1 MIPEVLVF
9 AQVVAI
15 SIGLIAAACG
25 IGVATYRSVK
35 RIDNQQLAPSADAAG
50 DSSRSCSSRSTR
62 SPSRSSA
69 LPKHSGSWR
78 DSRPSAIRDRRFPC
92 KADAWRSDHPS
103 SDPGRCR
110 SGDTIGVVASSYA
123 PRSGWLARGV
133 RALERAGYGVIVDPT
148 STTVRRYTRAEDE
161 RRAARFTEMWIDP
174 RVTALIGG
182 TGGYGAV
189 RMLPYLDPALFAAH
203 PKSFVG
209 YSDITVLHIW
219 LDAARRAARLPRTHG
234 GRPDPE
240 RARRHDGVAAHRAHH
255 ASPDHAHGPRPR
267 ARRAP
272 GPRVGRLVGGNLAL
286 VQQTI
291 GTPYEIDT
299 TDAILFLEE
308 VRDPMSF
315 VDERLVQL
323 RAAGLL
329 AKVRGIVFGHLSL
342 DRSEEDEFEDFVLDL
357 VSDLGVPVLM
367 DFPAGHDSP
376 NLTLPLGTEVE
387 LVVEETTGWIV
398 YREDALAEASSPP
411 PAT

>member
-1 MIPEVLVF
+1 L
-9 AQVVAI
+9 Q
-15 SIGLIAAACG
+15 
-25 IGVATYRSVK
+25 K
-35 RIDNQQLAPSADAAG
+35 
-50 DSSRSCSSRSTR
+50 
-62 SPSRSSA
+62 
-69 LPKHSGSWR
+69 
-78 DSRPSAIRDRRFPC
+78 
-92 KADAWRSDHPS
+92 
-103 SDPGRCR
+103 
-110 SGDTIGVVASSYA
+110 GDTIGVVASSYS
-123 PRSGWLARGV
+123 PRAGWLARGV
-133 RALERAGYGVIVDPT
+133 RALERAGYGVIVDPEL
-148 STTVRRYTRAEDE
+148 STVRRYTRAEDE

-174 RVTALIGG
+174 RVQALIGG

-189 RMLPYLDPALFAAH
+189 RMLPYLDPSVFAAH

-219 LDAARRAARLPRTHG
+219 LDRLAGLRAF
-234 GRPDPE
+234 
-240 RARRHDGVAAHRAHH
+240 
-255 ASPDHAHGPRPR
+255 HGPTVDDLIPSARDITTASLLTALTTPRPTTRMGRDIARSVRPGR
-267 ARRAP
+267 A
-272 GPRVGRLVGGNLAL
+272 VGRLVGGNLAL

-323 RAAGLL
+323 RASGLL

-387 LVVEETTGWIV
+387 LVAEEATGWIV
-398 YREDALAEASSPP
+398 YREDALSPP
-411 PAT
+411 LPDPSNPAS